1 MALYTPASISV
12 RTVRNVILAGLLV
25 ALWGCQ
31 TSREDIQEDKIG
43 ATGPDDS
50 GNPSPME
57 PSADQPDQVWNPVQP
72 DTELLYNVIV
82 AFFAA
87 QRNQPETAL
96 AYISRAAWQSR
107 ERHLVTESIRI
118 AMANQEF
125 QQAID
130 LSRLLEPFE
139 PDDYLAAMSVARAHF
154 RLGEIGTGL
163 DLLAD
168 LTKKCNQNHSY
179 IFQAIAELFISTE
192 NSALFDSFRKLVESR
207 PDNAALQL
215 TAAHLSAR
223 QNQPERYVEQL
234 NRVLA
239 LKPDWEFPATL
250 LLIQLNYGNN
260 DDSAGENNTAASRH
274 AYEFAIEHLEAHPEQ
289 LRFRLQFARH
299 LTENGDME
307 LALEQL
313 NITLDTNPDTLE
325 ALFATGVIYFEKDDL
340 VHSRDYFVR
349 YLRLDP
355 GNGQARIYLSDIE
368 YRQGNY
374 VAAANYLYGVASR
387 QHYLDAQIRLA
398 VILAKRH
405 EVDAGVRHLQQIDV
419 VSDED
424 KIRLI
429 LQQDLLLREYD
440 RYDQSKQVL
449 DEGLKRFPDHPDLLY
464 NRGLVTAKMDRI
476 DLHER
481 DMRKLIEIEPD
492 NAHAYNAFG
501 YTLADKTDRLE
512 EAMAL
517 IKKANALLPDNP
529 FILDSMGW
537 VHFRLGNNGKAIEYL
552 MLALDARQN
561 AEIAAHL
568 GEVLWV
574 TGNREEA
581 RKIWDKGIEWDPGN
595 GILKQTIERFS
606 Q

>member
-1 MALYTPASISV
+1 MAPYTPAFLPI
-12 RTVRNVILAGLLV
+12 RAFRNVILAGLFV
-25 ALWGCQ
+25 TLWGCH
-31 TSREDIQEDKIG
+31 TNWTGIQEDKVG
-43 ATGPDDS
+43 ATR
-50 GNPSPME
+50 NPP
-57 PSADQPDQVWNPVQP
+57 QP
-72 DTELLYNVIV
+72 DTELLHNVIV
-82 AFFAA
+82 ALVAA

-96 AYISRAAWQSR
+96 EYISQAAWQSR
-107 ERHLVTESIRI
+107 DRRLVSESIRI
-118 AMANQEF
+118 ALDNQEF

-130 LSRLLEPFE
+130 LARLLEPFE
-139 PDDYLAAMSVARAHF
+139 PDDYLAAIDVARAHF
-154 RLGEIGTGL
+154 RLGETGPGL

-168 LTKKCNQNHSY
+168 LTEKCNRSHGAV
-179 IFQAIAELFISTE
+179 FQAVAELFT
-192 NSALFDSFRKLVESR
+192 SAKNADLSDSFRKLVESR
-207 PDNAALQL
+207 PDSAALQL
-215 TAAHLSAR
+215 TAAHLAAN

-239 LKPDWEFPATL
+239 LEPDWEFPATL
-250 LLIQLNYGNN
+250 LLVQLYYGGNEN
-260 DDSAGENNTAASRH
+260 SAFDHNTAAGRY
-274 AYEFAIEHLEAHPEQ
+274 ANRFAMEHLEAYPGH
-289 LRFRLQFARH
+289 LRFRLQFVRR
-299 LTENGDME
+299 LIENGDVN

-313 NITLDTNPDTLE
+313 NIALDTNPDALE
-325 ALFATGVIYFEKDDL
+325 ALFTIAVIYFEKGDL
-340 VHSRDYFVR
+340 ANSRDYFVR

-355 GNGQARIYLSDIE
+355 TNSQVRIYLSDIE
-368 YRQGNY
+368 YSQGDY
-374 VAAANYLYGVASR
+374 VAASSYLYGVTSW
-387 QHYLDAQIRLA
+387 QYYLDAQIRLA
-398 VILAKRH
+398 VILAKRY
-405 EVDAGVRHLQQIDV
+405 EVDAGIRHLQQIDV

-424 KIRLI
+424 RIRLI

-464 NRGLVTAKMDRI
+464 NRGLVTAKMNRI

-517 IKKANALLPDNP
+517 IEKANALLPDNP

-537 VHFRLGNNGKAIEYL
+537 VHFRLGNNSTAINYL
-552 MLALDARQN
+552 MLALDARQD

-568 GEVLWV
+568 GEVLWA

-581 RKIWDKGIEWDPGN
+581 RKIWEKGIEWDPGN
-595 GILKQTIERFS
+595 GVLKQTIERLS